1 MRPTT
6 SVHRHK
12 YRCMESIRQAPA
24 KEACAC
30 KCYALLFL
38 ESVPTHKGL
47 KLPCYAARRRYD
59 ASICRNNCPGQRRTL
74 WAYATRPTSGAARA
88 TCTFLRCVCYCPVPC
103 SSMED
108 TSPAHLPETL
118 SGPWQGLMML
128 IRCVRLACQPPCA
141 LPRHYFPRGG
151 CKSGSWI
158 DACAELGGRFGHLPF
173 LLPWTTWRL
182 PPPNSGDNRRVIYL
196 RHCRMLL
203 AARR

>member
-1 MRPTT
+1 MPHGVGTT
-6 SVHRHK
+6 HPYVGITVPVRGVRSGPMQHDLLRAPLGRH
-12 YRCMESIRQAPA
+12 AP
-24 KEACAC
+24 
-30 KCYALLFL
+30 
-38 ESVPTHKGL
+38 S
-47 KLPCYAARRRYD
+47 
-59 ASICRNNCPGQRRTL
+59 SN
-74 WAYATRPTSGAARA
+74 
-88 TCTFLRCVCYCPVPC
+88 VCYCPVPC
-103 SSMED
+103 PSMED